1 MRKIYL
7 VRHGEA
13 AASWQQDPDPGLS
26 IAGIRQ
32 AESAAEHFSAVPVK
46 CILSSPLARAIQ
58 TAEPLSRAK
67 NISIRVNECFREIP
81 SPVNIELSKR
91 LEWLRS
97 CAHKPWKS
105 AAPEIISW
113 RSSLLESLMELA
125 DDTVVFTHFMVLNAI
140 LAHVQ
145 SQPNLVC
152 YQPGYCSILSV
163 EVGSQIKV
171 VDVGAESESRV
182 L

>member
-1 MRKIYL
+1 
-7 VRHGEA
+7 
-13 AASWQQDPDPGLS
+13 
-26 IAGIRQ
+26 
-32 AESAAEHFSAVPVK
+32 
-46 CILSSPLARAIQ
+46 
-58 TAEPLSRAK
+58 
-67 NISIRVNECFREIP
+67 
-81 SPVNIELSKR
+81 
-91 LEWLRS
+91 
-97 CAHKPWKS
+97 
-105 AAPEIISW
+105 
-113 RSSLLESLMELA
+113 MELA